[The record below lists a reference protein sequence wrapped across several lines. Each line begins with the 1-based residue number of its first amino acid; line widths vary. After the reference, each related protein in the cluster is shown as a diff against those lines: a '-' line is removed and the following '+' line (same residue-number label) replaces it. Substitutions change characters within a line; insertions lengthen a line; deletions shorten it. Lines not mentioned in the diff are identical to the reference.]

1 VRRKKNNVIA
11 TDIPSFSCVY
21 VNEKSFNIIRNKFPA
36 AAQFPGNISNV
47 QSDAYLANTPSF
59 FVSRFMQSSDSP

>member
-1 VRRKKNNVIA
+1 VRSKENIVMA
-11 TDIPSFSCVY
+11 TDVPSFRCVY

-36 AAQFPGNISNV
+36 AVQFPGNISNA